1 MPQVRRAATENA
13 ARRRRLN
20 AEQLER
26 QTTMYEHIRVI
37 REQLKVREEQS
48 ALMRESK
55 RQKEQLKKNELYAQN
70 VTFLT
75 FH

>member
-70 VTFLT
+70 VIFLT

>member
-70 VTFLT
+70 VTFVT
-75 FH
+75 YY